1 MRVYAKC
8 MTGLE
13 DVWITR
19 MDQALHLQDPDHD
32 ESDPN

>member
-8 MTGLE
+8 MTGME

-19 MDQALHLQDPDHD
+19 MNDALRLETPENPQDPG
-32 ESDPN
+32 

>member
-19 MDQALHLQDPDHD
+19 MDQALHLQEPGHD
-32 ESDPN
+32 GNNPK

>member
-8 MTGLE
+8 MTGLG

-19 MDQALHLQDPDHD
+19 MDDTLHLAENQQKP
-32 ESDPN
+32 EPPE